1 MSLGRGAGPPVDAG
15 REEETQVS
23 ECSSSCWQSTCDHAE
38 LLDAGGTQ
46 SLWCRQG
53 SSGPRIKVL
62 AEFSAPVSARFL

>member
-1 MSLGRGAGPPVDAG
+1 MSLGRGGGPPVDSG
-15 REEETQVS
+15 REEETLVS
-23 ECSSSCWQSTCDHAE
+23 ECSSSYWQSTCDHAE

-62 AEFSAPVSARFL
+62 AEFSTPVSARFL